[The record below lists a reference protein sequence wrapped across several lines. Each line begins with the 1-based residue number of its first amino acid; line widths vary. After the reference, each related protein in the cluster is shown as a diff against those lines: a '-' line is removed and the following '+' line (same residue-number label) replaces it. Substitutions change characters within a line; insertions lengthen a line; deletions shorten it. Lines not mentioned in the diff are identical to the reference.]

1 MVYMNTLHKRAW
13 KVLSWNVQGIN
24 SNSKWES
31 IRNKITENRCDI
43 ICLQETKKMYVDL
56 QFLKKICPASFDNFV
71 YVPSRGASG
80 GMLVSWK
87 GVFFEG
93 TLVFQKDF
101 AMSVEFKSLHTGNYW
116 MLTNIYAPCTP
127 KGKREFC
134 DWFKNIQMPDEHDWL
149 IVGDFNLMRAPENR
163 NRPGG
168 DVSEMLLFNEAISYL
183 GLIEIPLHGKHFTWS
198 NKQQP
203 PLLERIDWFFTSIS
217 WTLLYPSTKA
227 TSLVAEVSDHSPCL
241 IEVATYI
248 PKGSIGEC

>member
-1 MVYMNTLHKRAW
+1 MNTLHKRAW
-13 KVLSWNVQGIN
+13 KVFSWNVRGIN
-24 SNSKWES
+24 SDSKWDS
-31 IRNKITENRCDI
+31 IRNKITESRCDI

-127 KGKREFC
+127 EGKREFC
-134 DWFKNIQMPDEHDWL
+134 DWFKNIQMPDEQDWL

-168 DVSEMLLFNEAISYL
+168 DVS
-183 GLIEIPLHGKHFTWS
+183 
-198 NKQQP
+198 
-203 PLLERIDWFFTSIS
+203 
-217 WTLLYPSTKA
+217 
-227 TSLVAEVSDHSPCL
+227 
-241 IEVATYI
+241 
-248 PKGSIGEC
+248 